1 MRKAIW
7 LLIAVVLIVVF
18 ALLLLDHNPAI
29 LMLQI
34 SSKSYSIK
42 LWSAILFLILVC
54 IAIYLIFSL
63 ISLVYRAPKRFKT
76 SWKIRQEKSKKGY
89 FFNGLGAYL
98 SSDSTELNKNLSIL
112 LKDNDIDN
120 RFVIYAALFLL
131 DDFTRLQKDIGAAEY
146 KNIIKKLED
155 LNLSDYEKFLV
166 RYLRAKLFQKTNQ
179 DLASCVYMKA
189 LLDDLANYYSLPKVG
204 LSHYLNVLESYGNT
218 CLRIGQYE
226 SIDNFIKFLN
236 ENSWLQKSIRSQ
248 NAIQTKNIKQIYQN
262 AFVKLFKINDLRLK
276 DRALEIFDIIK
287 SSGLLNDSI
296 IISYVSYCSDILKD
310 NKIAKDELVNYLSR
324 CFSEKVF
331 CYYSQMTFI
340 TDKEKLTL
348 GQKAFANKK
357 FNPSSETLRVM
368 GKYV

>member
-1 MRKAIW
+1 MVV
-7 LLIAVVLIVVF
+7 IAVVLIVVF

-63 ISLVYRAPKRFKT
+63 ISLVYGAPKRFKT

-218 CLRIGQYE
+218 CL
-226 SIDNFIKFLN
+226 
-236 ENSWLQKSIRSQ
+236 
-248 NAIQTKNIKQIYQN
+248 
-262 AFVKLFKINDLRLK
+262 
-276 DRALEIFDIIK
+276 
-287 SSGLLNDSI
+287 
-296 IISYVSYCSDILKD
+296 
-310 NKIAKDELVNYLSR
+310 
-324 CFSEKVF
+324 
-331 CYYSQMTFI
+331 
-340 TDKEKLTL
+340 
-348 GQKAFANKK
+348 
-357 FNPSSETLRVM
+357 
-368 GKYV
+368 